1 MVMNELIE
9 SYFIFLLLLQ
19 LATLLCLMSF
29 EMVICE
35 PPRTSP
41 HHRSAPL
48 VFKSWSPLTRS
59 SQPLRSASGMLLQLR
74 GSGSSNIMTRV
85 PVPGMM
91 VKTHNPL
98 HLAMPMR
105 YSRPFPQQKTATST
119 HIYYRTGA
127 PKKHHYS
134 APLTA
139 SSQPLI
145 KFSTPG
151 HKTAIKFKSP
161 PPLKAKPEIV
171 FEKVTVPKFAE
182 PIIANEAAI
191 HQIAAPNLSLN
202 QLDNDLTKASIQ
214 AFGSALQ
221 TPVRVKFI

>member
-1 MVMNELIE
+1 MMLDV
-9 SYFIFLLLLQ
+9 
-19 LATLLCLMSF
+19 
-29 EMVICE
+29 VICE
-35 PPRTSP
+35 PPRVSA
-41 HHRSAPL
+41 HYRSAPL
-48 VFKSWSPLTRS
+48 VFKSWPPLTRS

-74 GSGSSNIMTRV
+74 GSGSSNIITRV

-91 VKTHNPL
+91 LKTHNPL

-105 YSRPFPQQKTATST
+105 YARPFPSLKTAPST
-119 HIYYRTGA
+119 HIYYRTGV
-127 PKKHHYS
+127 PKKHHFS
-134 APLTA
+134 SPLTA
-139 SSQPLI
+139 SSQPVI

-161 PPLKAKPEIV
+161 PPLKTKPEIV

-214 AFGSALQ
+214 AFGSALEK
-221 TPVRVKFI
+221 PVRKLIKWQLNAKGC

>member
-1 MVMNELIE
+1 M
-9 SYFIFLLLLQ
+9 
-19 LATLLCLMSF
+19 TL

-35 PPRTSP
+35 PPRTAV
-41 HHRSAPL
+41 HYRSPL
-48 VFKSWSPLTRS
+48 VYKSWPPITRS

-74 GSGSSNIMTRV
+74 GSGSSNVVTRV
-85 PVPGMM
+85 PVPNMM
-91 VKTHNPL
+91 IKSHNPL

-105 YSRPFPQQKTATST
+105 YVRPYSSLKPAPST

-127 PKKHHYS
+127 PKKPHY
-134 APLTA
+134 APALT
-139 SSQPLI
+139 SHSQPVI
-145 KFSTPG
+145 KFSSPG

-161 PPLKAKPEIV
+161 PPLKTKPEIV
-171 FEKVTVPKFAE
+171 FEKVNVPKFAE

-214 AFGSALQ
+214 AFGSAFEK
-221 TPVRVKFI
+221 PVRKTFHVYY